1 MSSAVM
7 IVFWLL
13 IFVFLMMK
21 DKKTKDRRKAAQA
34 DTAHEAEGAA
44 EPKDEP
50 QAQADYFGEGVP
62 PEEAA
67 QRYAG
72 AGKPPERAERRFTGE
87 GESPEEHARHMRRAD
102 AAQKKA
108 SSAEKRAQPSR
119 RRFDAKDMKSAVV
132 MSEVLG
138 KPLGRRR

>member
-62 PEEAA
+62 PDLRPTLFDGGLHRARQDAA
-67 QRYAG
+67 DDRRSMGIGLSVCRTIVRAHG
-72 AGKPPERAERRFTGE
+72 GEMRAEASAHGGAAFIFYL
-87 GESPEEHARHMRRAD
+87 PCMEEDDVQYDPKQDIDHR
-102 AAQKKA
+102 
-108 SSAEKRAQPSR
+108 
-119 RRFDAKDMKSAVV
+119 
-132 MSEVLG
+132 G
-138 KPLGRRR
+138 